1 MSEPNGQGT
10 DSKAALGQLADDARP
25 EPEPAGTP
33 EDPWFAPGPKPQ
45 GYQPLD
51 PASLDEAGWPSPG
64 GAADAAGTESA
75 NGDAAAP
82 QHAEEWFLRTGRAG
96 LLPDSVSEIWDDED
110 THVFTR
116 LDTAGAPPWAG
127 EQPAGQVE
135 EPPPWESGPWPGPGE
150 VRPVRT
156 AGAASAGARRPG
168 RDPADDVRN
177 WPATAAVV
185 AGIVPLIVPGVVL
198 GVLGL
203 RRTRSTGTG
212 LLQSW
217 LGIAFS
223 AIWAV
228 VLIIVL
234 ATGGQSGP
242 DCSGPAQAS
251 VSTAMTA
258 VLHDL
263 SSGAAAST
271 VEADLNHA
279 ISQANAAAAAAQQVS
294 GRSAL
299 VALTTGLE
307 RALGA
312 VQGSQKAS
320 SYATLR
326 AQLAADNAA
335 MTRACRG

>member
-10 DSKAALGQLADDARP
+10 DSKVALGQLAEDARP
-25 EPEPAGTP
+25 EPEPAVAP
-33 EDPWFAPGPKPQ
+33 ADPWFGPGPKPQ

-51 PASLDEAGWPSPG
+51 PDALDAAGWPDP
-64 GAADAAGTESA
+64 
-75 NGDAAAP
+75 AAATAGPAEP
-82 QHAEEWFLRTGRAG
+82 QQADEWFLRTGRAG

-127 EQPAGQVE
+127 EQPAEQVE

-150 VRPVRT
+150 GRPVRP
-156 AGAASAGARRPG
+156 ARAAPAGARRPG
-168 RDPADDVRN
+168 HDPADEVGN
-177 WPATAAVV
+177 WQATVAVF
-185 AGIVPLIVPGVVL
+185 AGIAPLILLGAVL

-203 RRTRSTGTG
+203 RRARTTGTG
-212 LLQSW
+212 RLQSL

-242 DCSGPAQAS
+242 GCSGSSQAAVHS
-251 VSTAMTA
+251 AMAA

-263 SSGAAAST
+263 SAGAAVST
-271 VEADLNHA
+271 VETDLNRA
-279 ISQANAAAAAAQQVS
+279 ISQTNTAAAAAQQVS
-294 GRSAL
+294 ARGAL
-299 VALTTGLE
+299 VTLTTGLE
-307 RALGA
+307 RAMA
-312 VQGSQKAS
+312 TIQGSHKAA
-320 SYATLR
+320 SYAALGT
-326 AQLAADNAA
+326 QLTADNAA
-335 MTRACRG
+335 MTRACNG